1 MTLSRTNTLEGK
13 VCPDR
18 DGRICVSWE
27 EEEENCSVALF
38 GASIIPLTRCP
49 LSRLTFFPLEEALE
63 RESAP
68 KRTRLSLSTHSRLLR
83 FPEEI
88 PAALKRL
95 FSILPR
101 GVSQEE
107 EERLF
112 RRPAEVLPV
121 DGRHYVGVPRGLR
134 SI

>member
-1 MTLSRTNTLEGK
+1 MLLKEL
-13 VCPDR
+13 
-18 DGRICVSWE
+18 
-27 EEEENCSVALF
+27 A
-38 GASIIPLTRCP
+38 
-49 LSRLTFFPLEEALE
+49 
-63 RESAP
+63 
-68 KRTRLSLSTHSRLLR
+68 SLSTHSRLLR

-121 DGRHYVGVPRGLR
+121 DGRHYVGVPRG
-134 SI
+134 